1 MNTPLLLD
9 YHADHGVSKIRTL
22 YINEKLYVSLED
34 VVTTL
39 VSSNKSIEGHS
50 SSFASIVK
58 AQLGILDEDE
68 CEYFPAQGN
77 SESSRKEPFITEPGL
92 YRIISRD
99 STPASKKFQRWI
111 FHEVIPSIRKYGT
124 YPAPLRAESSDLMSL
139 AQTLAQHTNILI
151 REIQEREKL
160 ALETKLRFDRTERQ
174 LNDLNE
180 KIDYITSSSTADEL
194 IEVHEYCDI
203 NSIEIDQQHLRAMCT
218 KLRLEQGAPSRKI
231 YRNGEEHRAYPPE
244 LIANAIKLINA

>member
-1 MNTPLLLD
+1 MNAPLLLD
-9 YHADHGVSKIRTL
+9 YHAEHGTSKIRSL

-34 VVTTL
+34 VIRTL
-39 VSSNKSIEGHS
+39 VSSNKHIEGGS
-50 SSFASIVK
+50 NSFASLVK

-68 CEYFPAQGN
+68 CEYFPTPGEDH
-77 SESSRKEPFITEPGL
+77 SPRKEPFITEPGL

-111 FHEVIPSIRKYGT
+111 FHDVIPSVRKYGT
-124 YPAPLRAESSDLMSL
+124 YPAPLQTGSSDLMSL

-160 ALETKLRFDRTERQ
+160 ALETKLRFNRTEQQ

-180 KIDYITSSSTADEL
+180 KIDYITASTTADEL
-194 IEVHEYCDI
+194 IEIKEYCTKH
-203 NSIEIDQQHLRAMCT
+203 SIDIDQQHLRAMCT
-218 KLRLEQGAPSRKI
+218 KLRLEQSIPSRKI
-231 YRNGEEHRAYPPE
+231 YRDGEEHRAYPPE
-244 LIANAIKLINA
+244 VIANAIALINQ